1 MDRKKRIRAVKKN
14 AKRHPMHTHS
24 QSYSDVLAGFLASVA
39 QVQPGGS
46 GPWVDSHRFVLEL
59 FIAGNYCKHTKSK
72 EKRMTEI
79 DDSVA
84 ALRKTWF

>member
-59 FIAGNYCKHTKSK
+59 FIAGNSYAGGSI
-72 EKRMTEI
+72 RMARLVPR
-79 DDSVA
+79 S
-84 ALRKTWF
+84 RWH